1 MSDVMR
7 APALPAE
14 RCAVKKALP
23 GHFNADKHV
32 WLFIEQEPGQ
42 VHPISWKL
50 TGAGRK
56 LAEKRKLDLAAVV
69 IGPEGEATRSAAV
82 EFFLR
87 RDLVHLVADN
97 MLADYR
103 NQSYSMALTDLV
115 NTHKPE
121 ILLLRAKI
129 LGRDV
134 AASGGHRIHAT
145 ASQASVGSEDI
156 ATKQGRGS

>member
-14 RCAVKKALP
+14 RRAAKKALP
-23 GHFNADKHV
+23 ARFNADKHV
-32 WLFIEQEPGQ
+32 CVFIEQEPGQ

-50 TGAGRK
+50 MGAGRK

-87 RDLVHLVADN
+87 RDLVDLVADN

-121 ILLLRAKI
+121 FLLCKPRSWAVMSPRA
-129 LGRDV
+129 V
-134 AASGGHRIHAT
+134 T
-145 ASQASVGSEDI
+145 AF
-156 ATKQGRGS
+156 TRPRRR